1 MVKPRQKKW
10 QPSIGVGTTEAHRL
24 VLSAMRPEGCT
35 ARPVT
40 SERCPASVLRQSQL
54 GAAHTVMVPS
64 ALQE

>member
-1 MVKPRQKKW
+1 VALRRH
-10 QPSIGVGTTEAHRL
+10 EAHLL
-24 VLSAMRPEGCT
+24 VLRAMRPEGCT

-64 ALQE
+64 AL